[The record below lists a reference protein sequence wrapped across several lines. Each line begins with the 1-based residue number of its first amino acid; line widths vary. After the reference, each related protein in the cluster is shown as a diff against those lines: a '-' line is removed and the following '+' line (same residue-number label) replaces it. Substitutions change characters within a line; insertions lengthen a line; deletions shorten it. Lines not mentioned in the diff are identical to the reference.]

1 MKDTLMPPIV
11 LTAVCII
18 VSALLVFAHEL
29 TYTDTTGVMTEQLQ
43 KGCEEIFGTDDYRI
57 LLEKDQEKK
66 TPATFDTKGVLAVIT
81 NGSDKCLVE
90 IEQDGYAKNGLHL
103 LIGIDKNGSVQG
115 ICFLSIGETPGVG
128 TKVQEHSFLDKLIGF
143 DKSTDETS
151 IDGVTAATF
160 SSKGMKAAC
169 RKAVTL
175 YDKNKEAIFGE
186 Q

>member
-29 TYTDTTGVMTEQLQ
+29 TYTDNTGVMTDQLRT
-43 KGCEEIFGTDDYRI
+43 GCTEIFGEDDYSI
-57 LLEKDQEKK
+57 LLEKNTDKK
-66 TPATFDTKGVLAVIT
+66 IPATFDTKGVKAVIT
-81 NGSDKCLVE
+81 NGKDKCLIE
-90 IEQDGYAKNGLHL
+90 LEQDGYAKNGLHL
-103 LIGIDKNGSVQG
+103 LIGVDTNGSVKG
-115 ICFLSIGETPGVG
+115 IYFLSIGETPGVG
-128 TKVQEHSFLDKLIGF
+128 TKVQDKSFTDTLIGF
-143 DKSTDETS
+143 DKNTDESS

-175 YDKNKEAIFGE
+175 YDKYKEAIFGE